1 MQATDPADPAPV
13 AILNPH
19 GGSPFLL
26 LGDHAGIAIPARLG
40 KLGLAAADLARHI
53 AFDIGVRGLGEAL
66 AARLGAT
73 FVHQR
78 YSRLVIDCNRA
89 PHAADAIPERSDGT
103 DIPGNVALGLDERAA
118 RIAAIHLPYQAAIAA
133 EIARRSPPPTLVS
146 LHSFTP
152 VMTGRPRPWQIGI
165 LHDGGDARF
174 ARAMLDVL
182 TARGDL
188 VVGDNEPYRMDLIDY
203 TVPLHAYPARLRY
216 AEIEVRQDLI
226 ADAAGQQRWA
236 AIVGDTLLAAQERL
250 A

>member
-1 MQATDPADPAPV
+1 MQATGPADPAPV

-40 KLGLAAADLARHI
+40 KLGLGAADLARHI
-53 AFDIGVRGLGEAL
+53 AYDIGVRGLGEAL
-66 AARLGAT
+66 AERLDAT

-89 PHAADAIPERSDGT
+89 PHAPDAIPERSDGT
-103 DIPGNVALGLDERAA
+103 DIPGNVALGADERAA
-118 RIAAIHLPYQAAIAA
+118 RVTTIHAPYQAAIAA
-133 EIARRSPPPTLVS
+133 EVARRAAPPILVS

-152 VMTGRPRPWQIGI
+152 VMTGRPRPWEIGV

-174 ARAMLDVL
+174 ARAMLAVL

-216 AEIEVRQDLI
+216 AEIEIRQDLI
-226 ADAAGQQRWA
+226 ADAAGQLQWA
-236 AIVGDTLLAAQERL
+236 AIVADTLLAAQEQLR
-250 A
+250 